1 MTVLSGPRRSPLT
14 GLAVAGAVVVM
25 LAVVTVV
32 LVVAVTRGGGP
43 AGEFE
48 QAAEQFHSRYEPLS
62 RQLATNLDRAGAG
75 MFDPGLATAQQDARA
90 LADLFDEY
98 GTALAAIEFPA
109 DAEQAATQ
117 LANAVE
123 AGKVLMVN
131 AAGFYAKGPMASILD
146 ELQPQTEAT
155 ITEREQAL
163 REALGGG

>member
-1 MTVLSGPRRSPLT
+1 MTALL
-14 GLAVAGAVVVM
+14 VAGAVVVI

-43 AGEFE
+43 ADEFE
-48 QAAEQFHSRYEPLS
+48 QAAERFHSRYEPLA
-62 RQLATNLDRAGAG
+62 RQLETNLDRAGAG

-117 LANAVE
+117 LTNAVE
-123 AGKVLMVN
+123 AGKILWVN
-131 AAGFYAKGPMASILD
+131 AAGFFDKGPMESILD

-155 ITEREQAL
+155 IADREEAL
-163 REALGGG
+163 RQALGGG